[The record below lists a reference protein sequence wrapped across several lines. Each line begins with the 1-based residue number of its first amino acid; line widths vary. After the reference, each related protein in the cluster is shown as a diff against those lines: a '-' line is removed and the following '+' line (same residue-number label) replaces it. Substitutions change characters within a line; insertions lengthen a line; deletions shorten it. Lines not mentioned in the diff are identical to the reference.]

1 MLGTNQPWSGDDEQF
16 NRACHARW
24 RERLNRAALAP
35 DGGQCGGCVFW
46 VALHGRL
53 GDDYGACTSA
63 KSIFDGMV
71 RFEHDGC
78 TAFTER
84 GDGSFG

>member
-1 MLGTNQPWSGDDEQF
+1 MNPPWPGDDEKF
-16 NRACHARW
+16 NRTCHARW
-24 RERLNRAALAP
+24 RERLNREAH
-35 DGGQCGGCVFW
+35 GEQCGGCVFW

-53 GDDYGACTSA
+53 GQDYGACTSA
-63 KSIFDGMV
+63 HSIFDGLV

-78 TAFTER
+78 TAFADR

>member
-1 MLGTNQPWSGDDEQF
+1 M
-16 NRACHARW
+16 
-24 RERLNRAALAP
+24 
-35 DGGQCGGCVFW
+35 FW

-53 GDDYGACTSA
+53 GQDYGACTSA
-63 KSIFDGMV
+63 HSIFDGMV

-78 TAFTER
+78 TAFADR